1 MAILDKTWSLT
12 SVNAIRAFN
21 SSLRLAISVSSEI
34 SRAYGECHVNHSP
47 RTCTIMVYAPSTLR
61 ARNEFWSV
69 DPYSIGLLAKMQSRY
84 FYRDRVERSVLV
96 LSGQQVIKQKAGT
109 HA

>member
-1 MAILDKTWSLT
+1 MAILDSTWSLT
-12 SVNAIRAFN
+12 SVNATRAFN

-69 DPYSIGLLAKMQSRY
+69 DPYLIGLLAKMQPRY
-84 FYRDRVERSVLV
+84 LYRDRVERSVLV
-96 LSGQQVIKQKAGT
+96 LSGHQVTKQRAGT